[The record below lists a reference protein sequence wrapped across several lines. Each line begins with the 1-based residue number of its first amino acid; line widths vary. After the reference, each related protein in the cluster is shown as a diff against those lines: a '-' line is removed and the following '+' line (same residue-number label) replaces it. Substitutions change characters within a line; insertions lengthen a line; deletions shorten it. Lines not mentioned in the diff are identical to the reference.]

1 MKTAAVTPFAV
12 AVLAA
17 AAWAAPVDPEQ
28 QHPMVSAGDSQIPV
42 AAEVAAPAK
51 VQPNP
56 ISPVNLIT
64 AVWNALAHHDETERR
79 EDLGQACFCSSG
91 SICCNTSL
99 GLDCTHGL
107 CGL

>member
-1 MKTAAVTPFAV
+1 MKTAVVTPFAV
-12 AVLAA
+12 AILAA

-28 QHPMVSAGDSQIPV
+28 HPMVSAGDSRIPV

-51 VQPNP
+51 VQLDPT
-56 ISPVNLIT
+56 SPVNLIT
-64 AVWNALAHHDETERR
+64 AMWNALAGHDETEQR
-79 EDLGQACFCSSG
+79 EDLGQTCFCSSG

>member
-12 AVLAA
+12 ALLAA
-17 AAWAAPVDPEQ
+17 AAWAVPVAPEQ
-28 QHPMVSAGDSQIPV
+28 HPIVSAGHSQIPV

-51 VQPNP
+51 VQPDLT
-56 ISPVNLIT
+56 SPVNLIT
-64 AVWNALAHHDETERR
+64 AVWNALAGHDETERR
-79 EDLGQACFCSSG
+79 QDLGQACFCSSG